1 MVVTMRDPRPYL
13 RELRRLRR
21 AGYGVIVV
29 ACGETAADDA
39 VSARRAGFRR
49 ARDAARRSVADG
61 DCTWRPSHDRSASNL
76 PARPGESRAGSWA
89 AAGAGAVPLV
99 LAIIAEAAWIAVVA
113 NVINEYFLR
122 HPVLE
127 IPAFMAFVA
136 VGFIASRRIAPSVGS
151 RWPAFVLIAT
161 IAAAL
166 VGVLW
171 APAARDALALP
182 FPQGLTEML
191 GANPG
196 GLLAG
201 LAFIRGVAW
210 GHAGLPLPE
219 DKLVRLLSGGL
230 IVVALAAVAG
240 ALAIEPWRT
249 PFLAS
254 ALVDGL
260 IFGGAALL
268 ALAFT
273 RQAIAA
279 GDVAAGWQRN
289 PVWVI
294 TLLVVIATMVVMSVA
309 VSGQVKP
316 TLELVVA
323 AMVAPLAV
331 VGLIAGWT
339 KRGLRF
345 FVGFLVFA
353 VILGSL
359 GSAIVQVTQN
369 GNGQANGVGVQASP
383 VDTAVTIG
391 VAGSVLVILVLVILV
406 LVRLWM
412 RRLRVEGSDVIEE
425 RYVDRAEEARN
436 ACSAAPAAGLWPRSR
451 PTLPRP
457 TAH

>member
-1 MVVTMRDPRPYL
+1 
-13 RELRRLRR
+13 
-21 AGYGVIVV
+21 
-29 ACGETAADDA
+29 
-39 VSARRAGFRR
+39 
-49 ARDAARRSVADG
+49 
-61 DCTWRPSHDRSASNL
+61 
-76 PARPGESRAGSWA
+76 
-89 AAGAGAVPLV
+89 
-99 LAIIAEAAWIAVVA
+99 
-113 NVINEYFLR
+113 
-122 HPVLE
+122 
-127 IPAFMAFVA
+127 MAFVA

-171 APAARDALALP
+171 APAARDALTLP

-191 GANPG
+191 GSNPG

-201 LAFIRGVAW
+201 LAFLRGVAW

-260 IFGGAALL
+260 VFGGAALL

-294 TLLVVIATMVVMSVA
+294 TLLVAIATMVVMSIA

-316 TLELVVA
+316 TLELFVA

-339 KRGLRF
+339 KRGLRV
-345 FVGFLVFA
+345 FVGILIFA
-353 VILGSL
+353 VIIGSL

-425 RYVDRAEEARN
+425 RYVDRAEGPKR
-436 ACSAAPAAGLWPRSR
+436 SLGRAGGWALAGSR
-451 PTLPRP
+451 RTLPLHIAR
-457 TAH
+457 

>member
-1 MVVTMRDPRPYL
+1 MT
-13 RELRRLRR
+13 E
-21 AGYGVIVV
+21 AQ
-29 ACGETAADDA
+29 AT
-39 VSARRAGFRR
+39 SQT
-49 ARDAARRSVADG
+49 
-61 DCTWRPSHDRSASNL
+61 TWR
-76 PARPGESRAGSWA
+76 SRAGSWA

-240 ALAIEPWRT
+240 APGHRALAHAVPGQR
-249 PFLAS
+249 
-254 ALVDGL
+254 
-260 IFGGAALL
+260 FGGWPGLWRRGPPGPR
-268 ALAFT
+268 FY
-273 RQAIAA
+273 AA
-279 GDVAAGWQRN
+279 GHCRRRRGGRLAAQPGVGDNATGGHRHDGGDVRCRFG
-289 PVWVI
+289 
-294 TLLVVIATMVVMSVA
+294 
-309 VSGQVKP
+309 SGQ
-316 TLELVVA
+316 
-323 AMVAPLAV
+323 
-331 VGLIAGWT
+331 
-339 KRGLRF
+339 
-345 FVGFLVFA
+345 
-353 VILGSL
+353 
-359 GSAIVQVTQN
+359 
-369 GNGQANGVGVQASP
+369 
-383 VDTAVTIG
+383 
-391 VAGSVLVILVLVILV
+391 
-406 LVRLWM
+406 
-412 RRLRVEGSDVIEE
+412 
-425 RYVDRAEEARN
+425 
-436 ACSAAPAAGLWPRSR
+436 
-451 PTLPRP
+451 
-457 TAH
+457 AHA

>member
-1 MVVTMRDPRPYL
+1 MTEAQATSQP
-13 RELRRLRR
+13 
-21 AGYGVIVV
+21 
-29 ACGETAADDA
+29 
-39 VSARRAGFRR
+39 
-49 ARDAARRSVADG
+49 
-61 DCTWRPSHDRSASNL
+61 TWR
-76 PARPGESRAGSWA
+76 GRAGSWA
-89 AAGAGAVPLV
+89 AAGAGAVPLI

-166 VGVLW
+166 IGVLW
-171 APAARDALALP
+171 SPAARDALALP

-316 TLELVVA
+316 TLELFVA

-345 FVGFLVFA
+345 FV
-353 VILGSL
+353 
-359 GSAIVQVTQN
+359 
-369 GNGQANGVGVQASP
+369 
-383 VDTAVTIG
+383 
-391 VAGSVLVILVLVILV
+391 
-406 LVRLWM
+406 
-412 RRLRVEGSDVIEE
+412 
-425 RYVDRAEEARN
+425 
-436 ACSAAPAAGLWPRSR
+436 
-451 PTLPRP
+451 
-457 TAH
+457 